1 MKTIGLIGG
10 MSWESSAEYYK
21 IINKEVKKRL
31 GGFNSAKTIMN
42 SVNFAEIEKLQEE
55 GNWEKASE
63 ILVSYAVSLEKA
75 GADCVLLCTNT
86 MHIVADSIENAI
98 KIPFLHIADTTG
110 EVIKKQNIKKIGL
123 LGTKFTMQREFYKGR
138 LISKFGL
145 DVVVP
150 NLDDQEII
158 HNVIYNE
165 LCLGSIKPES
175 KKEYLKIIEKM
186 KNDGAEGVILGC
198 TEIGLLIKKEDLDIP
213 VFDTTIIH
221 AIEAVDFAL
230 NK

>member
-21 IINKEVKKRL
+21 IINEEVKKRL
-31 GGFNSAKTIMN
+31 GGFNSAKTIMY
-42 SVNFAEIEKLQEE
+42 SVNFAEIEKLQEK

-63 ILVSYAVSLEKA
+63 ILINSAISLEKA
-75 GADCVLLCTNT
+75 GVDCILLCTNT
-86 MHIVADSIENAI
+86 MHIVADKIEKAV
-98 KIPFLHIADTTG
+98 KVPFLHIADSTG
-110 EVIKKQNIKKIGL
+110 KVIEKQNIKKIGL
-123 LGTKFTMQREFYKGR
+123 LGTKFTMQKEFYKGR

-150 NLDDQEII
+150 NLDDQEIV
-158 HNVIYNE
+158 HNIIYTE
-165 LCLGSIKPES
+165 LCLGSVKPES
-175 KKEYLKIIEKM
+175 KKEYLKIIERM
-186 KNDGAEGVILGC
+186 KNDGVEGVILGC
-198 TEIGLLIKKEDLDIP
+198 TEIGLLIKREDVDIP
-213 VFDTTIIH
+213 IFDTTIIH